1 MKKSTTGILLV
12 NLGSPDS
19 YQPEDVKV
27 YLREFLTDKRVIDAP
42 ETIRKMIVEGFILP
56 FRPKESAE
64 AYELIWWDE
73 GSPLIVITEQVA
85 EKLKDRLGD
94 SVPISIGMRY
104 GNPSIEAGV
113 EDLLEQ
119 NPGLEDIFLIP
130 LYPQYAMA
138 TSETVIEKMKE
149 VMLQKFPHIKTIIK
163 EPFYN
168 DPLYVKAL
176 SESFKPYLTDDIDHL
191 LFSYHGVPERHIK
204 KRDITGDHCL
214 KCEDCCNV
222 NSPAHTYCYR
232 HHNYKTTQNVA
243 KYLDLDKQSFSYS
256 VAFQSKLGIDP
267 WLLPAADKEIIRLAK
282 EEGKKKVAVACPA
295 FVADCIET
303 LEEIGIRGKEDFLE
317 AGGEDLVLI
326 PCLNDNELW
335 IDALEKWCSELISS
349 SVQTA

>member
-1 MKKSTTGILLV
+1 MNKSKTGILLV

-19 YQPEDVKV
+19 YKPEDVKV

-42 ETIRKMIVEGFILP
+42 NSIRKMIVEGFILP

-64 AYELIWWDE
+64 AYELIWWED
-73 GSPLIVITEQVA
+73 GSPLIVITERVSK
-85 EKLKDRLGD
+85 KLKQRLGE
-94 SVPISIGMRY
+94 SVPVSIGMRY

-113 EDLLEQ
+113 ENLVAQ
-119 NPGLEDIFLIP
+119 NPELENVFLIP

-149 VMLQKFPHIKTIIK
+149 VMLEKFPQLTTIIK
-163 EPFYN
+163 DPFYN

-176 SESFKPYLTDDIDHL
+176 GESMRPHLSGDIDHL

-222 NSPAHTYCYR
+222 NSPAHKFCYR
-232 HHNYKTTQNVA
+232 HQDYKTTQNVA
-243 KYLDLDKQSFSYS
+243 EYLNLDNYDFTYS
-256 VAFQSKLGIDP
+256 VSFQSRLGIDP
-267 WLLPAADKEIIRLAK
+267 WLKPSTENELTRLA
-282 EEGKKKVAVACPA
+282 EEGKKKIAVVCPA
-295 FVADCIET
+295 FVSDCIET
-303 LEEIGIRGKEDFLE
+303 LEEIGIRGKEDFME

-326 PCLNDNELW
+326 PCLNDDDLW
-335 IDALEKWCSELISS
+335 LDALEKWCTET
-349 SVQTA
+349 VYEPVHAD